1 MWLRSCLSLVDKP
14 HERIRRQYIVACNGD
29 KKSAAHG
36 ALQSSN
42 TGQRRRTETTK
53 QRSKNSPLSSATDLL
68 RLPLH
73 DPVVRT
79 NRNTHTN
86 DIHFVNDSAVASSR
100 GSRLERQSRVA
111 QKPAV
116 PPSPPPPNDSLAH
129 ALTHNPA
136 AASNQPQPPRTSP
149 TRSRSNGTCT
159 EVRPRDCTTPACAA
173 AVERLCRRPRRGAR
187 RP

>member
-1 MWLRSCLSLVDKP
+1 MHEGIAQRKGCSPVWLRSCLSLVDKP
-14 HERIRRQYIVACNGD
+14 HKRIRRRYIVACNGD
-29 KKSAAHG
+29 KKLAAHG

-111 QKPAV
+111 QNPGR
-116 PPSPPPPNDSLAH
+116 PPF
-129 ALTHNPA
+129 A
-136 AASNQPQPPRTSP
+136 AASQRQSSARPYTQPC
-149 TRSRSNGTCT
+149 SRVT
-159 EVRPRDCTTPACAA
+159 PTPATTY
-173 AVERLCRRPRRGAR
+173 ESDT
-187 RP
+187 